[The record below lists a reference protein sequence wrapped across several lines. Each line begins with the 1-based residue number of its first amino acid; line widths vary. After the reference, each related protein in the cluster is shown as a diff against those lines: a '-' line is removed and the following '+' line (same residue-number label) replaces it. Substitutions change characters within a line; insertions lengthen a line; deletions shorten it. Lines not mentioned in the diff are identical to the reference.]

1 MRIFGI
7 ALAINMGSVA
17 AVVCATLLA
26 LHGIAGWGWFLFVAL
41 LLSKSWTSMG
51 DKEHAGDA

>member
-1 MRIFGI
+1 MKTLGI
-7 ALAINMGSVA
+7 AFVVNMSSVA

-26 LHGIAGWGWFLFVAL
+26 LHGIAGWGWFLLVAF
-41 LLSKSWTSMG
+41 